1 MPDCFISYS
10 SQEEAIARQ
19 VYSVLASQEV
29 SVFLAPLSVRPG
41 DSWSDEIQ
49 SQLRKSS
56 WVVFL
61 ASRAACHSP
70 YAQQEVGM
78 AIALNKR
85 VVPVVWDM
93 SPSQLPGWLKDV
105 QALDLRG
112 LTIDNANDR
121 IGDIAKG
128 IQAEKARLLLLIAGA
143 VILALLVIA
152 YPCRQ

>member
-10 SQEEAIARQ
+10 SQNEPIARQ
-19 VYSVLASQEV
+19 VHSVLTSQEV

-41 DSWSDEIQ
+41 DHWGEEIKG
-49 SQLRKSS
+49 QLKQSS

-61 ASRAACHSP
+61 ASEAACHSP

-78 AIALNKR
+78 AIALNKK

-93 SPSQLPGWLKDV
+93 PPSQLPGWLKDV

-121 IGDIAKG
+121 ISDIAKG
-128 IQAEKARLLLLIAGA
+128 IQAEKARLLFLIAGA
-143 VILALLVIA
+143 IILTLLVIA
-152 YPCRQ
+152 YMDRQ